1 MSFPNV
7 TIDASIKAVWPEAAL
22 GCLYYAVSVAS
33 ENSALLEYYANNVEA
48 QLTRQL
54 ATTELADMPNIREG
68 RSAYKA
74 FGANPG
80 RYRISSEALYRRLRQ
95 GKALY
100 TVNALVDTNNVISL
114 ETGFSLGSYD
124 MARIE
129 NDIVFRPGIAGE
141 SYEGIGKSIIPLEN
155 IPLLADRSGP
165 FGCPTSDSTRAMI
178 TLESQQVLTVLY
190 SFSGNAAL
198 DAALSMAERHL
209 TRFCLVTD
217 MQVFKAG

>member
-1 MSFPNV
+1 MKPLRCFVKFSKSDEHLMSFPNV

-80 RYRISSEALYRRLRQ
+80 RYRIRSVVSQAATGQGALYGQ
-95 GKALY
+95 C
-100 TVNALVDTNNVISL
+100 
-114 ETGFSLGSYD
+114 
-124 MARIE
+124 
-129 NDIVFRPGIAGE
+129 AGR
-141 SYEGIGKSIIPLEN
+141 Y
-155 IPLLADRSGP
+155 
-165 FGCPTSDSTRAMI
+165 
-178 TLESQQVLTVLY
+178 Q
-190 SFSGNAAL
+190 
-198 DAALSMAERHL
+198 
-209 TRFCLVTD
+209 
-217 MQVFKAG
+217 